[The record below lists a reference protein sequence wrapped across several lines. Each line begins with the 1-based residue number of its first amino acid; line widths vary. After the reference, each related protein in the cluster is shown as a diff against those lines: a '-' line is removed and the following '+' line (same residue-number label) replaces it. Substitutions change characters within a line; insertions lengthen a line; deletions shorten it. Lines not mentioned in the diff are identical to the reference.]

1 MPRSSHTRS
10 PRIGRIRTRDPL
22 SGCGRRSGV
31 RRGTTTDMQTSTLTQ
46 ASLPTP
52 TGLVEIDIVDGQLAS
67 LYFVDESDAP
77 TTLSRD
83 DDPDGILDR
92 LRRYFDGDVHAIDDV
107 PVRFDRGTPFQHE
120 VWNALRTIPVGETIS
135 YAELAERVGR
145 PTAFRAVGSANGQN
159 PVGVVV
165 PCHRVIASDGTLGGY
180 AGGLDRKRWL
190 LAHEG
195 SPVDA

>member
-1 MPRSSHTRS
+1 
-10 PRIGRIRTRDPL
+10 
-22 SGCGRRSGV
+22 
-31 RRGTTTDMQTSTLTQ
+31 MQTVSITNTVLVS

-52 TGLVEIDIVDGQLAS
+52 TGVVEIAIDGDALVALEFVDG
-67 LYFVDESDAP
+67 SDAP
-77 TTLSRD
+77 ASLSPAE
-83 DDPDGILDR
+83 DPAGILER

-107 PVRFDRGTPFQHE
+107 PVRFDRGTAFQHE
-120 VWNALRTIPVGETIS
+120 VWTALRTIPVGETIS
-135 YAELAERVGR
+135 YAELARRVGR
-145 PTAFRAVGSANGQN
+145 PSAFRAVGSANGQN

-195 SPVDA
+195 APAGGEATLL